1 MPSPIPPSNHKFA
14 LSLWICFCSVS
25 SSVSFLFRFHIW
37 GMSYDISHSLSDLLD
52 SVWQS
57 LGPHML
63 LQMALFHSFY
73 YWVISHCVYES
84 HLIYPFLCWWTFRL
98 LPCLDHCKQCFCL
111 VSQSCPTLCDPMDCS
126 QAPLSMEILQA
137 RILEWVV
144 IPSPED
150 LSDPGIKPRSPTLQT
165 DSLLYELQG
174 SSYEQHVLRQM
185 LMIGWWGTRTHH
197 TKKTVRNWGAQLAK

>member
-1 MPSPIPPSNHKFA
+1 MNHILFI
-14 LSLWICFCSVS
+14 L
-25 SSVSFLFRFHIW
+25 SSVDEHLDCFHVLTI
-37 GMSYDISHSLSDLLD
+37 
-52 SVWQS
+52 VNK
-57 LGPHML
+57 
-63 LQMALFHSFY
+63 
-73 YWVISHCVYES
+73 VV
-84 HLIYPFLCWWTFRL
+84 
-98 LPCLDHCKQCFCL
+98 CFCL

-174 SSYEQHVLRQM
+174 SSCEQHVLRQM
-185 LMIGWWGTRTHH
+185 LMIGWGGTRTHH